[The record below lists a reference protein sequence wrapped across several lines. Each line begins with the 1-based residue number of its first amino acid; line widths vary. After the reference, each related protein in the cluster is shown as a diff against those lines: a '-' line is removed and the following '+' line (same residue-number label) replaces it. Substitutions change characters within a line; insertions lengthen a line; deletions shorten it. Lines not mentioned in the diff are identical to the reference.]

1 MCTIYDTLRYDGKL
15 AAEKQATLRLKG
27 ENGIMKKKFLALQRD
42 IEDQREDI
50 KSLLDCE
57 QRLYDKIKGLEKDIQ
72 GHKKEINEREETIQV
87 MRVNHTYT
95 LYYYMPYF
103 TIFTPLPP
111 PTPSQVYTPRYIHIY
126 TTCTPY
132 KHLLCIYLHPPLCTY
147 VYNLFTHHPRIRRN
161 GSTT

>member
-1 MCTIYDTLRYDGKL
+1 MMCTIYDTLRYDGKL

-87 MRVNHTYT
+87 MRANHTYT

-103 TIFTPLPP
+103 TIFTPLHHLHLLKYIHPAIYIS
-111 PTPSQVYTPRYIHIY
+111 TPHVHHTNTYYASTYTPLYAPMYI
-126 TTCTPY
+126 T
-132 KHLLCIYLHPPLCTY
+132 YLRTIP
-147 VYNLFTHHPRIRRN
+147 
-161 GSTT
+161 G

>member
-87 MRVNHTYT
+87 MRANHTYT

-103 TIFTPLPP
+103 TIFTPLQP
-111 PTPSQVYTPRYIHIY
+111 PTPFSGIYTPLY
-126 TTCTPY
+126 T
-132 KHLLCIYLHPPLCTY
+132 YLHHMYTHTNTYYASTYTPLY
-147 VYNLFTHHPRIRRN
+147 APMYITHLRTIP
-161 GSTT
+161 G

>member
-1 MCTIYDTLRYDGKL
+1 
-15 AAEKQATLRLKG
+15 
-27 ENGIMKKKFLALQRD
+27 MKKKFLALQRD

-87 MRVNHTYT
+87 MRANQSCLHPLLLHALFYHIHTSTTTYT
-95 LYYYMPYF
+95 FSSIY
-103 TIFTPLPP
+103 TPL
-111 PTPSQVYTPRYIHIY
+111 YTQAY

-132 KHLLCIYLHPPLCTY
+132 KHLLCIYLHTPLCTY
-147 VYNLFTHHPRIRRN
+147 VYNPFTHHPRIRRN

>member
-1 MCTIYDTLRYDGKL
+1 MMCTIYDTLRYDGKL

-87 MRVNHTYT
+87 MRANQ
-95 LYYYMPYF
+95 
-103 TIFTPLPP
+103 
-111 PTPSQVYTPRYIHIY
+111 S
-126 TTCTPY
+126 
-132 KHLLCIYLHPPLCTY
+132 YLHPLLLHA
-147 VYNLFTHHPRIRRN
+147 LFDHIHT
-161 GSTT
+161 STTTYTFSSIYTPLYTYLHHMYTIQTPIMHLLTHPFMHLCI